1 MTARATTAST
11 TERTSKVSR
20 VSAALGSAWT
30 KARLADQT
38 LMELR
43 TNLSRHSG

>member
-1 MTARATTAST
+1 MSHTTAATSHKSAST
-11 TERTSKVSR
+11 LTRVTSAMRRTW
-20 VSAALGSAWT
+20 AD
-30 KARLADQT
+30 ARYADRS

>member
-1 MTARATTAST
+1 MSYIAQAQSHTNTPKVAQLTRILRRRW
-11 TERTSKVSR
+11 TE
-20 VSAALGSAWT
+20 
-30 KARLADQT
+30 ARLTDRQ